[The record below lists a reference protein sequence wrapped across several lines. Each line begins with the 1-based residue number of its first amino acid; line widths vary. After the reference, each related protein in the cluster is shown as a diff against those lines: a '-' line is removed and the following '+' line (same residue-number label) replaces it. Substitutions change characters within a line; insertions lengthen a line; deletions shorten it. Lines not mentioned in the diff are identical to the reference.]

1 MPSNCG
7 AGEYSWVTEQQ
18 GHLPSASAEIGPCA
32 AASLTFNMP
41 WREFRVE
48 SEASLC
54 SRETGG
60 RGLCCYSVANSCLTL
75 CHPINCSI
83 PGFPVLHYLLELAQ
97 THAHWVGDAIHPSH
111 PLLPPFSS
119 CPQSFPGP
127 GSFPVKRCSSHQVAK
142 VLELQFQH
150 QSFQWIF
157 RVDILKDWLV
167 WSPCCPM
174 DSQESSPA
182 PYFESN
188 NS

>member
-7 AGEYSWVTEQQ
+7 AGEDSWVTEQQ

-97 THAHWVGDAIHPSH
+97 THAHWVGDAIQLSH
-111 PLLPPFSS
+111 PLLSPSPPAFNLANHQGFFFQWVSS
-119 CPQSFPGP
+119 LN
-127 GSFPVKRCSSHQVAK
+127 QVAK
-142 VLELQFQH
+142 VFEFQLQH
-150 QSFQWIF
+150 QSFQF
-157 RVDILKDWLV
+157 RVDFL
-167 WSPCCPM
+167 
-174 DSQESSPA
+174 
-182 PYFESN
+182 
-188 NS
+188 